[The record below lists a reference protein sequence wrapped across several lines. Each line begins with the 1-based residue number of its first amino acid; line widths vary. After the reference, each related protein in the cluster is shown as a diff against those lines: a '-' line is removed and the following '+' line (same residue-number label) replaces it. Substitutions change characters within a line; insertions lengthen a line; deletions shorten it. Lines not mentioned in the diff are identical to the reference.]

1 MTQVLEEFIEAGIDP
16 FPDSTYGPGYRCS
29 AQLVDG
35 TFLPCVIIR
44 QRKFIVD
51 LAERRLA
58 EERSKTGIFRN
69 SSDPYREML
78 AHFVASGNRVN
89 AYNIK
94 RPTTSRFAIPLSVL
108 EQIQGETVMSWTGF
122 VLEMTDGHSFAFGT
136 TFLTAFF
143 DLPEGYGFENVK
155 AVTNHSYLDEEGRV
169 RPIREDAE
177 KWRNSFSRCVV
188 YREKPYFDCFV

>member
-1 MTQVLEEFIEAGIDP
+1 MIQVLEEFIEAGIDP
-16 FPDSTYGPGYRCS
+16 FPDSACGPGYRCS

-58 EERSKTGIFRN
+58 EERSGTGIFRN
-69 SSDPYREML
+69 SSDPYREIL

-108 EQIQGETVMSWTGF
+108 EQVRGETVMSWTGF
-122 VLEMTDGHSFAFGT
+122 VLEMTDGRSFAFGT

-143 DLPEGYGFENVK
+143 DLPEGYEFENVK
-155 AVTNHSYLDEEGRV
+155 AVINHSYLDEEGRV
-169 RPIREDAE
+169 RLIREDAE
-177 KWRNSFSRCVV
+177 KWRNSFSKCVV